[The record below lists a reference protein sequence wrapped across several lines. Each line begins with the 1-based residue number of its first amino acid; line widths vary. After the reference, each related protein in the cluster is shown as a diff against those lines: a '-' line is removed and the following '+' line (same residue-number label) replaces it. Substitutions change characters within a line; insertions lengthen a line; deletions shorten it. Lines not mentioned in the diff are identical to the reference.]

1 MVDSNNH
8 YVINL
13 GIMDMNKYLITAA
26 MTGLLLT
33 GCGGSSSD
41 SNNNVVVPEPD
52 SLIGQFIDSNVSGVD
67 FKTATQ
73 SGTTNSKGE
82 FSFVSGESVTF
93 SIGELVFPSATA
105 DEIVTPLDLA
115 GTEDVSSPEV
125 LNMVSLLMTLDTD
138 ANPNN
143 GIFISTIAKDA
154 AAPLNFDM
162 PTDEF
167 AASPAVINLISNAGQ
182 EIPVTTLVDAKVAQ
196 EHMQSSL
203 DNITNLTTYAD
214 FTGMFNLD
222 VNANDP
228 NYSGIQNTYPDG
240 TYLMIEYYS
249 DEEGSGLEY
258 GFLGLDDKGNLNPAI
273 EVDTNGVEYGGLSS
287 GDFTD
292 VHMEGDTYVITK
304 TEHNC
309 DGDECTYTMAVPKV
323 ALSSTSI
330 SGSWETQDGSASYNF
345 RDDGKYFFAKITD
358 ANENIG
364 IEVGNYNFDANSD
377 TLTLD
382 LTQGSDSSG
391 STLLANDGV
400 SYTLSSAIIS
410 KDAQILTLMVDYNN
424 GKDTPLV
431 LNRKM

>member
-41 SNNNVVVPEPD
+41 SNNVVVPEPD

-93 SIGELVFPSATA
+93 SIGELVFPSVTA

-143 GIFISTIAKDA
+143 GIFISTTAKDA
-154 AAPLNFDM
+154 ATPLNFDM

-167 AASPAVINLISNAGQ
+167 AVSPAVLNLISNAGQ
-182 EIPVTTLVDAKVAQ
+182 DIPVTTLVDAKVAQ
-196 EHMQSSL
+196 EHMQNSL

-214 FTGMFNLD
+214 FTGMFNLEAD
-222 VNANDP
+222 SHERNYTGIYNIYP
-228 NYSGIQNTYPDG
+228 NGS
-240 TYLMIEYYS
+240 YLMIEYYS
-249 DEEGSGLEY
+249 DDDESGFEY
-258 GFLGLDDKGNLNPAI
+258 GSLGLKDGELNPI
-273 EVDTNGVEYGGLSS
+273 IDIDTNGAGGLSNRTMK
-287 GDFTD
+287 DVYMDADVYHMTITEKNCTD
-292 VHMEGDTYVITK
+292 YP
-304 TEHNC
+304 
-309 DGDECTYTMAVPKV
+309 CTYKVTTPKSI
-323 ALSSTSI
+323 LSTTSI
-330 SGSWETQDGSASYNF
+330 AGSWETQDGSASYNF
-345 RDDGKYFFAKITD
+345 RDDGKYFFAQITD

-364 IEVGNYNFDANSD
+364 IEVGNYNFDADSD

-424 GKDTPLV
+424 GKDTQLV